1 LHGLGNPRIQQ
12 SARLFE
18 ALNDNSRQRVIC
30 RKLSARK
37 RGVAGGSLE
46 MGLLDPEL
54 RDSDAG
60 QHEHEP
66 YQDEEN
72 P

>member
-1 LHGLGNPRIQQ
+1 MVSGTPAIQH

-18 ALNDNSRQRVIC
+18 ALNDNSHQRVIC
-30 RKLSARK
+30 RKLSTRK
-37 RGVAGGSLE
+37 GGVAGGFARD
-46 MGLLDPEL
+46 GLLDPEL

>member
-1 LHGLGNPRIQQ
+1 MVSGTPAYNVPPA
-12 SARLFE
+12 SSRLLMIILIRE
-18 ALNDNSRQRVIC
+18 
-30 RKLSARK
+30 LSAENYLHPK
-37 RGVAGGSLE
+37 DASPGVRLRW
-46 MGLLDPEL
+46 GLLDPEL